1 LPKSIK
7 PSKGR
12 RRELTEEENDEIKEA
27 FELFDNDKD
36 NELDYHE
43 FKVERFDIIF
53 DLLQY
58 SFCFRLDFE
67 H

>member
-1 LPKSIK
+1 LFSFTSPTFPKLTK
-7 PSKGR
+7 PSKNR

-43 FKVERFDIIF
+43 FKV
-53 DLLQY
+53 
-58 SFCFRLDFE
+58 
-67 H
+67 